1 MQNDRRL
8 VCFLVQL
15 TYHGLQVIFQHLHIT
30 KASAMPSGEGG
41 AAPKPEAP
49 SPMQVRLC
57 APAVCIAVIMKHS
70 HLISSLLSSSHL
82 ISLQPHSCP
91 QAPPWQAVH

>member
-57 APAVCIAVIMKHS
+57 APAVCIAVIMKQADCNLARAHRR
-70 HLISSLLSSSHL
+70 LLGKL
-82 ISLQPHSCP
+82 PTEF
-91 QAPPWQAVH
+91 